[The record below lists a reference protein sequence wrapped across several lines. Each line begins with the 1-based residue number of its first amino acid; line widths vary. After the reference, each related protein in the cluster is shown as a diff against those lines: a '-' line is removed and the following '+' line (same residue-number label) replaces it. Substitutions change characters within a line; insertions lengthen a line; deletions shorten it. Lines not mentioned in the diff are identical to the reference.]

1 MQHVQQTNAQAN
13 IQFAKTC
20 GGLST
25 QTLRRLWESKPCKSQ
40 DHSDTLSEYQVNQLC
55 ALWCAEADHPFS
67 ALSDESHKR
76 ILHPAIVKHLP
87 SAKVVFRLIHMIY
100 TAVQGNYRKVLKKHT
115 GAMYLGDN
123 AWQSTNGVVIL
134 QSPSNNQ

>member
-40 DHSDTLSEYQVNQLC
+40 DHSDTLSEYQ
-55 ALWCAEADHPFS
+55 
-67 ALSDESHKR
+67 R